1 MGEHY
6 PLILGKKKIG
16 SHNFRIENFQAKY
29 AKTDGLG
36 NPLVMEITL
45 NLQEYIEDIERTS
58 TEELVTSEGT
68 TELKDKVIKNVNTKI
83 ITTLK
88 GGRLW

>member
-1 MGEHY
+1 
-6 PLILGKKKIG
+6 
-16 SHNFRIENFQAKY
+16 
-29 AKTDGLG
+29 
-36 NPLVMEITL
+36 MEITL
-45 NLQEYIEDIERTS
+45 NLQEYIEDIERTA

-83 ITTLK
+83 MTTLK